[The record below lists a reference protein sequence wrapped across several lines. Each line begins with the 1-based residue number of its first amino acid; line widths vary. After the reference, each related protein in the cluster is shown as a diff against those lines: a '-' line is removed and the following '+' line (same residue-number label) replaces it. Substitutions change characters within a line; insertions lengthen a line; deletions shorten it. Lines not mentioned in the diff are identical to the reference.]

1 MAHSITI
8 WKKNVS
14 FSWSEIIQKKD
25 GKKKLHLTFF
35 LLNSL
40 SKVDVSII
48 CTVDFEND
56 ML

>member
-1 MAHSITI
+1 MAHSMTV
-8 WKKNVS
+8 WKKKYLLALIRDNT
-14 FSWSEIIQKKD
+14 KKRWQEE
-25 GKKKLHLTFF
+25 TTSNIF

>member
-1 MAHSITI
+1 MAHSMTI
-8 WKKNVS
+8 WKKKDLLALIRDNT
-14 FSWSEIIQKKD
+14 KKRWQEE
-25 GKKKLHLTFF
+25 TTSNIF